1 MSGRG
6 PGGYWCRPAM
16 AALALV
22 LFLLA
27 LFWTGRSYA
36 SEAIAVRIPD
46 VPPLYRLMVERETAD
61 VWGIQAPTA
70 RIAAQIHAES
80 LWNPKAASKYA
91 HGMAQFT
98 PPTAEWIAKKFPAQ
112 LAGFDP
118 WDPAQAVRAMV
129 IYDHWLTRRNPG
141 ASECDTWAF
150 GLSAYNGGE
159 GWLSRDRR
167 LATTAG
173 NDADVWFGSV
183 EHHTARAAWAKRENR
198 GYVAR
203 ILLRLEPAYVA
214 AGWSGVPVCEAS
226 DD

>member
-1 MSGRG
+1 MSGRRVG
-6 PGGYWCRPAM
+6 CYWCRPLM

-27 LFWTGRSYA
+27 LTWSGRSSA
-36 SEAIAVRIPD
+36 ADPGTIRLPD
-46 VPPLYRLMVERETAD
+46 VPPLYRMMVEREAAD

-80 LWNPKAASKYA
+80 LWNPTAASKYA

-98 PPTAEWIAKKFPAQ
+98 PPTAAWIAQKFPEK

-129 IYDHWLTRRNPG
+129 IYDHWLTQRNPG
-141 ASECDTWAF
+141 ATDCDTWAF

-159 GWLSRDRR
+159 GWLRRDQR
-167 LATTAG
+167 LTRAAG
-173 NDADVWFGSV
+173 ADAAVWFGQV
-183 EHHTARAAWAKRENR
+183 AEHSGRAGWAIRENR
-198 GYVAR
+198 GYVSR
-203 ILLRLEPAYVA
+203 ILLVLEPAYAV
-214 AGWSGVPVCEAS
+214 AGWSGTPVCEAEP
-226 DD
+226 

>member
-1 MSGRG
+1 MSGREAG
-6 PGGYWCRPAM
+6 CYWCRPLM

-22 LFLLA
+22 LFLLT
-27 LFWTGRSYA
+27 LSWSA
-36 SEAIAVRIPD
+36 SSGAAESAAVRIPD
-46 VPPLYRLMVERETAD
+46 VPPLYRLMVEREAAD
-61 VWGIQAPTA
+61 VWGIQAPAA

-141 ASECDTWAF
+141 ATQCDTWAF

-159 GWLSRDRR
+159 GWLRRDQRR
-167 LATTAG
+167 AQAAG
-173 NDADVWFGSV
+173 ADAAVWFGQV
-183 EHHTARAAWAKRENR
+183 AEHSARAGWAIRENR
-198 GYVAR
+198 GYVSR
-203 ILLRLEPAYVA
+203 ILLQLEPAYSA
-214 AGWSGVPVCEAS
+214 AGWSGSPVCEGEP
-226 DD
+226 